1 MVIQERY
8 NSVQVGVSTS
18 VSVKSNNIG
27 GFMAVTAGT
36 LQITKTD
43 GTNVYPTALTVVAS
57 VYYPIPVFIGNEGG
71 TVTTAGG
78 ASGTLFV

>member
-8 NSVQVGVSTS
+8 NSLNLAANSTT
-18 VSVKSNNIG
+18 VVKSNNVA

-36 LQITKTD
+36 IQITKTD
-43 GTNVYPTALTVVAS
+43 GTDVFPVALTVVAS

-71 TVTTAGG
+71 TVVLAGG
-78 ASGTLFV
+78 ASGALFV